1 MLMIKNRNFIEFK
14 NFNHDAAIYLE
25 ELILDLLKCSKDI
38 NICIPGGK
46 TPIPIFKTLFKTISI
61 SSKINLYLNDERNYH
76 NNQEESNFLNLLK
89 TIPINSNIV
98 LHPVFTQKGDINSS
112 IANYNKLIKKL
123 PMKNAKPF
131 FDLMILGMG
140 LDGHIASLFPG
151 TKAIEEKNKF
161 FIKNYVSALDEFR
174 FTITYPLILNSGK
187 IFLLIKGKEKK
198 DLIKKNLKSYPVMK
212 ILNKRK
218 DTEILCSN

>member
-1 MLMIKNRNFIEFK
+1 MIKNRNFIDFK
-14 NFNHDAAIYLE
+14 NFNHDTAIYLK
-25 ELILDLLKCSKDI
+25 ELILDLLKSNKEI
-38 NICIPGGK
+38 NVCVPGGK
-46 TPIPIFKTLFKTISI
+46 TPIPIFKILFKKISI
-61 SSKINLYLNDERNYH
+61 SSKINLYLTDERNYH

-89 TIPINSNIV
+89 TIPVNSNIV

-174 FTITYPLILNSGK
+174 FTVTYPLILNSGK

-198 DLIKKNLKSYPVMK
+198 DLIKKNLESYPVMK

-218 DTEILCSN
+218 DTKILCSN